1 MSFKRPNPINK
12 KLKPLYQK
20 TIDFSSLISYKD
32 DAKYKPVIAVKGED
46 SNPRIILQTMTN
58 NYKEI
63 VDFLVAIGEPVVRT
77 KNFHEY
83 ELNKFSLYSAASM
96 GIETNDIIDILANI
110 SKNHLQKSLKDF
122 IIENTKKYG
131 LARLILRKKRYFIV
145 CKNEEILNNI
155 KRIQQVRISNESIRR
170 NNEYKMQIE
179 ENKINEDNPYESIPP
194 HSIEIEAKDFGKVKE
209 ACENHECPLIEEFS
223 FREDE
228 GNVLNI
234 TPKFKSPVRAY
245 QEKALNIMCGNGIA
259 RSGIIVLPCGAGKT
273 LVGILAICTIKRNTI
288 IICNNNLAVQQW
300 KREITD
306 WVDIIRENKN
316 KKTDKKIKE
325 KNKEEED
332 SIICRFTSDTKDKL
346 WNFEKE
352 AGILITS
359 FTMLSFSGQRN
370 PEVKKAMDRL
380 EALDWGLMIIDEVQ
394 LLPAE
399 TFSTIIKEKY
409 KSHCKLGLT
418 ATLVREDEG
427 IKDLY
432 LYLGPKLYEA
442 NWLDLQND
450 GFLARV
456 KCVEIWSEMDPE
468 FYEKYLEF
476 EKQKNDEFLKVLYVS
491 NPNKYLITLILLEKH
506 KDDKIIIFSD
516 NLFTIL
522 QYNRFFEE
530 KKLKFRMIHG
540 KTGRRD
546 REKYLSE
553 FRNGTE
559 INILLM
565 TRVGDISLD
574 IPNANVVIQISSHFS
589 SRMQEAQRFGRIL
602 RPKKDVFSEYNAFF
616 YTIVSKNTKEMIY
629 SNNRHRFLVDQGY
642 YFTII
647 NDIGKLIEIKDEKD
661 EEKSEKEKEK
671 EKNEIIEIFKK
682 DESYLKYI
690 KETYNLIEYKF
701 NKNEKIEK
709 DFDEDKDLMKLI
721 NEDIKSD
728 DYY

>member
-1 MSFKRPNPINK
+1 M
-12 KLKPLYQK
+12 
-20 TIDFSSLISYKD
+20 
-32 DAKYKPVIAVKGED
+32 
-46 SNPRIILQTMTN
+46 
-58 NYKEI
+58 
-63 VDFLVAIGEPVVRT
+63 
-77 KNFHEY
+77 
-83 ELNKFSLYSAASM
+83 
-96 GIETNDIIDILANI
+96 
-110 SKNHLQKSLKDF
+110 
-122 IIENTKKYG
+122 
-131 LARLILRKKRYFIV
+131 
-145 CKNEEILNNI
+145 
-155 KRIQQVRISNESIRR
+155 
-170 NNEYKMQIE
+170 
-179 ENKINEDNPYESIPP
+179 
-194 HSIEIEAKDFGKVKE
+194 
-209 ACENHECPLIEEFS
+209 
-223 FREDE
+223 
-228 GNVLNI
+228 
-234 TPKFKSPVRAY
+234 
-245 QEKALNIMCGNGIA
+245 
-259 RSGIIVLPCGAGKT
+259 
-273 LVGILAICTIKRNTI
+273 
-288 IICNNNLAVQQW
+288 
-300 KREITD
+300 
-306 WVDIIRENKN
+306 
-316 KKTDKKIKE
+316 
-325 KNKEEED
+325 
-332 SIICRFTSDTKDKL
+332 
-346 WNFEKE
+346 
-352 AGILITS
+352 
-359 FTMLSFSGQRN
+359 
-370 PEVKKAMDRL
+370 
-380 EALDWGLMIIDEVQ
+380 
-394 LLPAE
+394 
-399 TFSTIIKEKY
+399 
-409 KSHCKLGLT
+409 
-418 ATLVREDEG
+418 
-427 IKDLY
+427 
-432 LYLGPKLYEA
+432 
-442 NWLDLQND
+442 
-450 GFLARV
+450 
-456 KCVEIWSEMDPE
+456 
-468 FYEKYLEF
+468 
-476 EKQKNDEFLKVLYVS
+476 
-491 NPNKYLITLILLEKH
+491 EKH